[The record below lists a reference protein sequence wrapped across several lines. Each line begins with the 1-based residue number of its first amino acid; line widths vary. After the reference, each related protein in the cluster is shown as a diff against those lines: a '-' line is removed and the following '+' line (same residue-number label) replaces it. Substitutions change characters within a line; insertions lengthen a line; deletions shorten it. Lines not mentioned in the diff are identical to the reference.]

1 MPSPALPALPPRS
14 RLPSTLHPS
23 GPTLTTR
30 PSLPTSLRYAPP
42 SPQPHPHNT
51 SLRHSHV
58 TRRQIHSRG
67 KILSCRIALRKGVF
81 PLNSKQ
87 CELNRLARLFSV
99 GGYLSK
105 IVSGAKEEFI
115 SLESY
120 KELAV

>member
-1 MPSPALPALPPRS
+1 MPSPALPALPPRC
-14 RLPSTLHPS
+14 RLPSTPHPS

-30 PSLPTSLRYAPP
+30 PSLPTPLRYAPTP
-42 SPQPHPHNT
+42 PPPQQSH
-51 SLRHSHV
+51 SLRQSHV

-81 PLNSKQ
+81 PLNPKQ

-99 GGYLSK
+99 GGYLST
-105 IVSGAKEEFI
+105 IVGGAKEEFI